1 MGEIDGAF
9 RAWGIPKGGTG
20 GVSNAIGAAARALGA
35 EIRLESPVERINVK
49 GGRAVGVALAG
60 SGEEL
65 HADVVL
71 SSLDARRTFLSLLE
85 PGSLDAEFEAEV
97 LGAEQPVLVEFWA
110 QWCGPCHMLSPV
122 LDEIDRERDDLTVLK
137 INADENT
144 ATARDYQVM
153 SLPTMLLF
161 RDGVPIR
168 QIVGA
173 RPKSRLLA
181 ELDDALSA

>member
-1 MGEIDGAF
+1 MQLTDATFAESV
-9 RAWGIPKGGTG
+9 RTGT
-20 GVSNAIGAAARALGA
+20 
-35 EIRLESPVERINVK
+35 
-49 GGRAVGVALAG
+49 
-60 SGEEL
+60 
-65 HADVVL
+65 
-71 SSLDARRTFLSLLE
+71 
-85 PGSLDAEFEAEV
+85 
-97 LGAEQPVLVEFWA
+97 VLVEFWA

-161 RDGVPIR
+161 RDGVPVH

-173 RPKSRLLA
+173 RPKARLLA
-181 ELDDALSA
+181 ELDGALSA

>member
-1 MGEIDGAF
+1 VQLTDATFAEST
-9 RAWGIPKGGTG
+9 KTGT
-20 GVSNAIGAAARALGA
+20 
-35 EIRLESPVERINVK
+35 
-49 GGRAVGVALAG
+49 
-60 SGEEL
+60 
-65 HADVVL
+65 
-71 SSLDARRTFLSLLE
+71 
-85 PGSLDAEFEAEV
+85 
-97 LGAEQPVLVEFWA
+97 VLVEFWA

-181 ELDDALSA
+181 EIDDALIG

>member
-1 MGEIDGAF
+1 MQLTDATF
-9 RAWGIPKGGTG
+9 ADKTRTGT
-20 GVSNAIGAAARALGA
+20 
-35 EIRLESPVERINVK
+35 
-49 GGRAVGVALAG
+49 
-60 SGEEL
+60 
-65 HADVVL
+65 
-71 SSLDARRTFLSLLE
+71 
-85 PGSLDAEFEAEV
+85 
-97 LGAEQPVLVEFWA
+97 VLVEFWA
-110 QWCGPCHMLSPV
+110 QWCGPCHMLSPI

-173 RPKSRLLA
+173 RPKGRLLA